1 MSGGHPRTAIA
12 QTIGGWSSIVIKR
25 KRISWV
31 IVARSGERIA
41 GGSSPALSIILIS
54 RGFDPVVHRI
64 ETLV

>member
-1 MSGGHPRTAIA
+1 M
-12 QTIGGWSSIVIKR
+12 VIKR